1 MKNKNINKKS
11 NNNLST
17 GEEKTNNDLIDN
29 LPKDLKKSYL
39 KNGYGIFVKKKD
51 GSVRAEYI
59 PPSPCN
65 D

>member
-17 GEEKTNNDLIDN
+17 GEEKTNSNLIDN
-29 LPKDLKKSYL
+29 LPKDLKESYL
-39 KNGYGIFVKKKD
+39 KNGYGIFVKQKD

>member
-1 MKNKNINKKS
+1 MKNRNIKKKS
-11 NNNLST
+11 DKNTPINQ
-17 GEEKTNNDLIDN
+17 EKTNNGLIEN
-29 LPKDLKKSYL
+29 LPKDLKESYL
-39 KNGYGIFVKKKD
+39 KNGFGLFVKQKD